1 MAELSLIEF
10 LKKEIQ
16 YFREILSTYV
26 AEEMAYKSS
35 NSYQIE
41 ELNLFR
47 QSLISELK
55 TLRASTFKPF
65 NKKDDVE
72 FSLLLI
78 LKDQLESLVDQVK
91 SQQVRNKSIAFIVE
105 PVFYENQLQMQKKL
119 KVETLEDEE

>member
-26 AEEMAYKSS
+26 AEEMAYKAS
-35 NSYQIE
+35 NSFQIE

-55 TLRASTFKPF
+55 ALRLSTFKPF

-72 FSLLLI
+72 LSLLMI

-91 SQQVRNKSIAFIVE
+91 SQQVRNKNIVFIVE
-105 PVFYENQLQMQKKL
+105 PNFYENQLQMQKKL